1 MVVLWLAASR
11 EGRAAMTSKELFAS
25 SNVWTIHLT
34 FTRQQWQALEPKRTG
49 TERIPSGPAPL
60 WLGREGERNG
70 LSTVSGIKFEYVKAN
85 LEFGTEKLT
94 NVAVRYKGN
103 GTFVFSR
110 NDPKHSL
117 KIDLNKFVKGQ
128 KLAGVSKLNL
138 HNNVMDASWMNETL
152 SYQLFQD
159 AGIPAPRTTYARV
172 FVTVPGP
179 TPRKFLGLYSL
190 VENIDGNFAEKHFG
204 AKTGAL
210 LKPVTRDLFKDLGT
224 NWATYKQSYDAKTDL
239 TVAQKQ
245 RVFDFA
251 RLMTT
256 ADDTE
261 FAARVD
267 EFLDMDEF
275 ARFMAVTVY
284 LSALDSILSL
294 GQNFLLY
301 LDPKSNKFQFIPWD
315 LDNSFGTFYMVGTQ
329 EERNHLSISQ
339 PWQGTNRFL
348 ARVFKVEAFQ
358 KIYRA
363 RLAEFSRTL
372 FQPER
377 FTNQVNAVA
386 AAIRPAV
393 KEESEKSNE
402 SPEKLTRFD
411 KLVAGEGV
419 EHAGPGGLGP
429 KGIRGGNPRSFGTI
443 EPIKS
448 FVALRAQSIADQL
461 AGKSEGKIINGNSE

>member
-1 MVVLWLAASR
+1 
-11 EGRAAMTSKELFAS
+11 
-25 SNVWTIHLT
+25 
-34 FTRQQWQALEPKRTG
+34 
-49 TERIPSGPAPL
+49 
-60 WLGREGERNG
+60 
-70 LSTVSGIKFEYVKAN
+70 LSTASGIQFEYVKAN
-85 LEFGTEKLT
+85 LEFG
-94 NVAVRYKGN
+94 
-103 GTFVFSR
+103 
-110 NDPKHSL
+110 
-117 KIDLNKFVKGQ
+117 
-128 KLAGVSKLNL
+128 
-138 HNNVMDASWMNETL
+138 
-152 SYQLFQD
+152 
-159 AGIPAPRTTYARV
+159 
-172 FVTVPGP
+172 
-179 TPRKFLGLYSL
+179 
-190 VENIDGNFAEKHFG
+190 AEKYFG

-210 LKPVTRDLFKDLGT
+210 FKPVTRDLFKDLGT
-224 NWATYKQSYDAKTDL
+224 NWATYKQSYDTKTDL
-239 TVAQKQ
+239 TVAQMQ

-251 RLMTT
+251 RLVTT

-261 FAARVD
+261 FATRVD

-284 LSALDSILSL
+284 LSALDSILSM

-315 LDNSFGTFYMVGTQ
+315 LDNSFGAFYMAGTQ

-358 KIYRA
+358 KIFRA
-363 RLAEFSRTL
+363 WLAEFNRTL

-386 AAIRPAV
+386 AAIRLAV

-402 SPEKLTRFD
+402 SPEKPTRFD
-411 KLVAGEGV
+411 KLVAGESV

-429 KGIRGGNPRSFGTI
+429 NGIHGGNPRSFGTI

-448 FVALRAQSIADQL
+448 FVAVRAQSIADQL